1 MGSCPTEALGD
12 NAPLLEAHDVLYIPG
27 DSWNCPQWQAPC
39 LLLSILFAKQQ
50 LECSLQHWNGKA
62 ITVVDKRQALRRG
75 PRVGSFLLQALN
87 ELRMQPQEQQ
97 TARSIVVS
105 LLSHCH
111 DLLGSRGRKPPRA
124 AGALFE
130 AIRQYMDIH
139 YAEPLSRESVA
150 RGVLP
155 LSQLSFPSVPEMWA
169 NGLQ

>member
-1 MGSCPTEALGD
+1 M
-12 NAPLLEAHDVLYIPG
+12 LYIPG

-111 DLLGSRGRKPPRA
+111 DLLAARRKPPRA
-124 AGALFE
+124 A
-130 AIRQYMDIH
+130 RRC
-139 YAEPLSRESVA
+139 SKRS
-150 RGVLP
+150 
-155 LSQLSFPSVPEMWA
+155 A
-169 NGLQ
+169 NIWTSIMRNR